1 MATQLENAQ
10 RKCAEAEAAH
20 AALQAS
26 SKLLEQQHAELQQ
39 KQAEQASAQGE
50 GGAAAGDPLP
60 KLSVIHLTSLQSDR
74 RRWIGSDGDGSV
86 RRSLKLNAYLVGCV
100 TTLCPTQPSTFR
112 LSSETRL
119 LGLSVA

>member
-26 SKLLEQQHAELQQ
+26 CKLLEQQHAELQQ

-60 KLSVIHLTSLQSDR
+60 RLSVMHLTSLQSDC
-74 RRWIGSDGDGSV
+74 RRWLVLTAMVLCAG
-86 RRSLKLNAYLVGCV
+86 RS
-100 TTLCPTQPSTFR
+100 S
-112 LSSETRL
+112 
-119 LGLSVA
+119 

>member
-26 SKLLEQQHAELQQ
+26 CKLLEQQHAELQQ

-60 KLSVIHLTSLQSDR
+60 RLSVMHLTSLQSDC
-74 RRWIGSDGDGSV
+74 RRWLVLTAMVLCAG
-86 RRSLKLNAYLVGCV
+86 RSSS
-100 TTLCPTQPSTFR
+100 TPTSSGASQPFAQPDSR
-112 LSSETRL
+112 LSDCI
-119 LGLSVA
+119 VI

>member
-60 KLSVIHLTSLQSDR
+60 KLSVIHLTCNLVVVVGLVLMAMGLCAGRSSSTPTSSGASQPFAQPGSRL
-74 RRWIGSDGDGSV
+74 SDGCCHHDV
-86 RRSLKLNAYLVGCV
+86 I
-100 TTLCPTQPSTFR
+100 
-112 LSSETRL
+112 
-119 LGLSVA
+119 

>member
-39 KQAEQASAQGE
+39 KQAEQASGQSE

-60 KLSVIHLTSLQSDR
+60 RLSVIHLTSLQSDCR
-74 RRWIGSDGDGSV
+74 RCAGSDGDGSV
-86 RRSLKLNAYLVGCV
+86 QVAQAQRLPRRVRHNPLPNL
-100 TTLCPTQPSTFR
+100 TLGFQIV
-112 LSSETRL
+112 
-119 LGLSVA
+119 VAI